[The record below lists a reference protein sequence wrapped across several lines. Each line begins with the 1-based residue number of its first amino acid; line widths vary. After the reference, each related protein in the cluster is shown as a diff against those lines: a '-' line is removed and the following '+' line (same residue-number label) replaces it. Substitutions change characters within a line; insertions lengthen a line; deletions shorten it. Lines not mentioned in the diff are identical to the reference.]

1 MKHFFMST
9 LMTTLLFITNQ
20 VSAGSKLQ
28 LDLSKLNASLSEGFG
43 GITMDSVQL
52 KMDPVNVE
60 LENINYDL
68 SMKDNFFI
76 VEGPGQK
83 LNLDLKSF
91 RKIFE
96 QQKFNAVNTNI
107 NIKQGEYIKFDSE
120 YFDVSLKAV
129 KLNFFGPEV
138 SCAPEIGRDI
148 TEEILG
154 LCLKKADV
162 SLPQGVMTGLEDV
175 IYRWVEQFI
184 FSTKVEKEKL
194 NHLPKFARPVLTNG
208 TGSIRNGEVIVRA
221 DLKLL
226 FTLKLSGTGFIEY
239 QSKEDV
245 ITLKINTL
253 ATNSKDFKKILLK
266 ALKLIENEF
275 FQVDGDTL
283 VFKLEEMRANTRN
296 STEQN
301 L

>member
-1 MKHFFMST
+1 MNTPISKII
-9 LMTTLLFITNQ
+9 FILILGINFQ
-20 VSAGSKLQ
+20 ANAGSKLQ
-28 LDLSKLNASLSEGFG
+28 LDLTQLDASLNEGFG
-43 GITMDSVQL
+43 GISMDLVKLQ
-52 KMDPVNVE
+52 MDPVKVD

-68 SMKDNFFI
+68 SMQDNFFI
-76 VEGPGQK
+76 IEGPGQK

-175 IYRWVEQFI
+175 IYQWAEQFI
-184 FSTKVEKEKL
+184 FSTKEEKEKL

-245 ITLKINTL
+245 ITLKINSL
-253 ATNSKDFKKILLK
+253 ATNSKDFKNIFLK

-275 FQVDGDTL
+275 FKVEGDTL
-283 VFKLEEMRANTRN
+283 VFKLEEMRANSRSETI
-296 STEQN
+296 
-301 L
+301 